1 MALEGREVDVG
12 SVQGGRMDGRSRLVD
27 DGDLGFRAARGDEQD
42 EDERKDEPADG
53 RVPRGRGGYP
63 AVAVPVMFGW
73 MLQTK
78 L

>member
-1 MALEGREVDVG
+1 VDRRSGLIDAGVG
-12 SVQGGRMDGRSRLVD
+12 GC
-27 DGDLGFRAARGDEQD
+27 RAAGGDEQD
-42 EDERKDEPADG
+42 EDERKDEPVDG